1 MQSNQIKSNN
11 LSLDE
16 LKNSL
21 FEDLKSR
28 VEDKILEQAN
38 FDLLSK
44 LIKNAENKEEAI
56 AIAELGTTYKRTGFH
71 FDKKLEKI
79 GSTIKYFK
87 KNNELSFCQN
97 GKSKTHKLIIGDNYN
112 ALLNLSLS
120 YKGKIDVI
128 YIDPPYGKDDM
139 GEFADTNYN
148 NAITRD
154 NLLSMLY
161 PRLLLAKQLLSDEG
175 VIFCS
180 IDDKNHAYVKCLF
193 DEIFGERGFIS
204 NSILVSN
211 RGGRDYGGIAK
222 QHEYLLIYAN
232 DVFKYELNP
241 IEDENKKFQYQD
253 EIGGFNLMEL
263 RNRNIKFNKENR
275 PNLFYPFYLD
285 QNSKDENGLY
295 KISLE
300 KNEIFNVEVYPSLS
314 QGVQTVWRWG
324 KEEKSR
330 ANLNIEIFGKE
341 NQNGGYMIVQ
351 KYRKTTK
358 MQRSIWD
365 EKEFVNERGTEVVKE
380 ILGKGVFDYPKSV
393 FLLKRVIELASK
405 NNSIIL
411 DFFAGS
417 GTTGQAV
424 LELNKEDG
432 GNRTFILCTNNEKT
446 DMNPNGI
453 AYDVTSKRLK
463 RVMTGSCYDGTN
475 DFEWI
480 KKNSPLGDNLDV
492 YEIAEVSN
500 SEQTEGKSPF
510 DVIDEELYGEIK
522 MTPKDKIKWVC
533 ENFSVTQKYLEDRI

>member
-1 MQSNQIKSNN
+1 M
-11 LSLDE
+11 
-16 LKNSL
+16 
-21 FEDLKSR
+21 
-28 VEDKILEQAN
+28 
-38 FDLLSK
+38 LSK

-97 GKSKTHKLIIGDNYN
+97 GKSKTHKLIIGDNYD

-161 PRLLLAKQLLSDEG
+161 PRLVLAKQLLSDEG

-180 IDDKNHAYVKCLF
+180 IDDKNQAYVKCLF
-193 DEIFGERGFIS
+193 DEVFGENNFVFNTFFRKTKTSTGDDKSGLNIQHDHILAYFNKNLVQLKGSEKDYKGYKNPDNDPNGDWTSGDPSARSGSDSTFFEIINPYTKRIDIPPKGRYWAFSKETLKEYIEQGRIVFKKDYPTNERGFIFKRYKS
-204 NSILVSN
+204 SLKSTFNPLDSLFF
-211 RGGRDYGGIAK
+211 
-222 QHEYLLIYAN
+222 AN
-232 DVFKYELNP
+232 NVFLN
-241 IEDENKKFQYQD
+241 EN
-253 EIGGFNLMEL
+253 G
-263 RNRNIKFNKENR
+263 
-275 PNLFYPFYLD
+275 
-285 QNSKDENGLY
+285 KDE
-295 KISLE
+295 
-300 KNEIFNVEVYPSLS
+300 LS
-314 QGVQTVWRWG
+314 
-324 KEEKSR
+324 
-330 ANLNIEIFGKE
+330 
-341 NQNGGYMIVQ
+341 
-351 KYRKTTK
+351 
-358 MQRSIWD
+358 
-365 EKEFVNERGTEVVKE
+365 FVN
-380 ILGKGVFDYPKSV
+380 LDSNFDYPKPTSLIKQLINTLNKQDIV
-393 FLLKRVIELASK
+393 
-405 NNSIIL
+405 IL

-446 DMNPNGI
+446 DVNPNGI

-463 RVMTGSCYDGTN
+463 RVMTGECYDGTN
-475 DFEWI
+475 DFKWI
-480 KKNSPLGDNLDV
+480 KKNPPLGDNLDV

-500 SEQTEGKSPF
+500 SEQSEGKSAF
-510 DVIDEELYGEIK
+510 DVIDEELYGEVK

-533 ENFSVTQKYLEDRI
+533 ENFFATQKYLEDRK